1 MALDLQGDLSFTVE
15 GPGGSTSGTVVGDG
29 TVLRVRAEDPVAA
42 WDGIFGSVS
51 TGPAALRKV
60 ADGLADEGLSV
71 EVTGPHGLLALVG
84 ADADS
89 GVGRLLTGSRRVRLG
104 SPGALR
110 PLVVAQVRRSLT
122 RARVLT
128 VVAGVVVTV
137 VLRRRT
143 RR

>member
-89 GVGRLLTGSRRVRLG
+89 AVGRLLTGSRRVRLG

>member
-42 WDGIFGSVS
+42 WAGIFGSVS

>member
-42 WDGIFGSVS
+42 WDGILGSVS
-51 TGPAALRKV
+51 TGPAALRTV
-60 ADGLADEGLSV
+60 ADRLADEGLSV